1 MHLPNSVLYAA
12 SCLLVINAMFQFQFQ
27 IQEVIWGL
35 ESLGVSLGA
44 FLLARKRGRQR

>member
-12 SCLLVINAMFQFQFQ
+12 SCLLVINAMFQFQ